1 MKNLYLRTKQKHA
14 FISSSMISSAL
25 ILSSYEL
32 IDPDNRMYNCRHT
45 TKFFFTKH
53 GKNGRFYSTGNKL
66 RSQDQNNSL
75 PASHQNNSLPQD
87 QMDLLSNSQSQSES
101 VRKPNTTDS
110 PANFVSVILKSLND
124 PNNTFKNDE
133 NSQRSIESIVFEDY
147 EFNYSANST
156 KFISGGI
163 NTEILTPMLNKM
175 IYDKTDI
182 IKVYIKNLLNEQNE
196 VLNNPNN
203 ANKFSEIIKA
213 KITTSFD
220 VDFLFSICITHFLL
234 IYTYQDTEED
244 KFLAS
249 INVSINIGKKM
260 FAKYL
265 NNLKAEYYKNTLNY
279 ITYTDWINK
288 WKDDNKNLAIFY
300 DDDDIYSR
308 LGLNILAILSHSDLV
323 EMLLIKSPDK
333 IHRHY
338 SLFVKDRNLMSS
350 KNRRSIIN
358 LPARLPMVC
367 PPKAYSKDILGGY
380 LLNDE
385 KFSENLLIDKKAY
398 AKNSEL

>member
-1 MKNLYLRTKQKHA
+1 
-14 FISSSMISSAL
+14 MISSAL

-75 PASHQNNSLPQD
+75 PASHQNNFLPQD

-279 ITYTDWINK
+279 ITYTD
-288 WKDDNKNLAIFY
+288 
-300 DDDDIYSR
+300 
-308 LGLNILAILSHSDLV
+308 
-323 EMLLIKSPDK
+323 
-333 IHRHY
+333 
-338 SLFVKDRNLMSS
+338 
-350 KNRRSIIN
+350 
-358 LPARLPMVC
+358 
-367 PPKAYSKDILGGY
+367 
-380 LLNDE
+380 
-385 KFSENLLIDKKAY
+385 
-398 AKNSEL
+398 